1 MVALFLCVVFENYI
15 LFFENILS
23 ITIACGKVTAAINA
37 KNKL

>member
-1 MVALFLCVVFENYI
+1 MFALFLYVVFENYI
-15 LFFENILS
+15 LLFVNILS